1 MRRLFG
7 WLAGL
12 VGIAALARLL
22 LARREQLPPGPT
34 TTPVEPDLAAELR
47 RKLSETRAEP
57 SATPD
62 PGAPG
67 PGAPQPGAPQ
77 PGADEQR
84 ESLDDR
90 RARVHAKAI
99 QAIDEMKEPEA

>member
-22 LARREQLPPGPT
+22 ARREQLPPGPT
-34 TTPVEPDLAAELR
+34 TTPGEPDPAAELR

-57 SATPD
+57 PATHE
-62 PGAPG
+62 PGAPE
-67 PGAPQPGAPQ
+67 PGAPA
-77 PGADEQR
+77 ADEEG
-84 ESLDDR
+84 ESLEDR
-90 RARVHAKAI
+90 RARVHAKAM

>member
-22 LARREQLPPGPT
+22 ARREQLRPGR
-34 TTPVEPDLAAELR
+34 TTPVESDPAAELR

-57 SATPD
+57 AATPEAGAPE
-62 PGAPG
+62 PGA
-67 PGAPQPGAPQ
+67 AA
-77 PGADEQR
+77 AEQR
-84 ESLDDR
+84 ESLEDR
-90 RARVHAKAI
+90 RARVHAKAM